1 MSLFFAELRKVWGG
15 RVFPALL
22 AILAAANLLL
32 LWMGTRPT
40 AKQPPASAYR
50 AVGAELSDKTM
61 EEKGTYLHDKYTEIE
76 SLVKIGQYYR
86 EQAYGG
92 YGLTQYRQDNAAM
105 FDAYEQEYTDKTYT
119 LFTDNLNTEY
129 RLFSQLQSEYDTV
142 AAYSDFLDSVQTK
155 ASQLSGISIF
165 QNDRTGYDL
174 KNIELTAQVYAGL
187 TETPI
192 DYYPQKGL
200 YTAIS
205 YAFTDLILLASMLL
219 LALILVRQERDSG
232 LLSLIRSLPGGR
244 LKTAIAKL
252 AAFAASLLV
261 VLMVLYG
268 VNLAY
273 CSASFS
279 LGPMN
284 RTIQSVPA
292 LMRCTMQITVGQY
305 LLRFLLAKWAGAFV
319 MGLWVMLA
327 ALIAKRAAAGWIG
340 ALALPLAMY
349 GIRAAIPA
357 TSHLNVIKYANMV
370 SLLQINEL
378 LGNYRNLFWFGSP
391 ISLPMVEW
399 VTAAALGSI
408 LSVAF
413 CTVFAKAQ
421 LLPAAKR
428 SLALPFRHKTH
439 ATSVTRE
446 EGRKLL
452 LMNGA
457 AVFLAAF
464 LAFGIYQGVT
474 AESYIDADEIYYAYY
489 MKHISGP
496 WSEESRDW
504 LKEQRNEF
512 APMLEAQKRV
522 NRGELSSE
530 ALLAYNSLQQKYSA
544 YQRVLQSNISYYL
557 KENPGAWLVYETGYK
572 KLFGFTGTSDVQ
584 DTLLAGLLCALCFS
598 GLFAMER
605 KGGMDEILASTPLGR
620 KYTVKAKLRQ
630 STAVA
635 SVIAFGTVLP
645 HLWQVLRDY
654 GLPSL
659 LGPAMSISDLQAVPK
674 FITLSDLLLFWLICR
689 FAACLCMSRITLWLG
704 QKLGNLLPALFISA
718 VSYCLPALL
727 SLSGMR
733 NGIEWLGFYPL
744 FHAVALW
751 QNQGYTADGES
762 YNAMWIPIF
771 LVCAAFFLAWAIAL
785 REQYIQE
792 KTDSLHKEYVNSL
805 ITSVKKELSVRSSTT
820 AVPDIDLYQIL
831 MNQHKVQVFHD
842 VVKMIKKPRVIQAQN
857 LYSYRV
863 VAQSSPFSGALAM
876 QKVSRSKTVFSDAF
890 KEYNDPYKFLQVLK
904 GKDIPASEY
913 YKYFVNITYEVFNQ
927 YGSPASGGERSEYNL
942 LQELSDGVK
951 NSILILDEPE
961 SSFDNIF
968 LRDGVDSLLKD
979 ISKTIPVIIATHNN
993 TIGVS
998 VHPDYIVYACKEVL
1012 SDGKLEYHLYSGYPS
1027 SEDLVDLK
1035 GNHISR
1041 KSVLLD
1047 CLEAGEAAYM
1057 DRRNSYEILNG

>member
-219 LALILVRQERDSG
+219 L
-232 LLSLIRSLPGGR
+232 
-244 LKTAIAKL
+244 
-252 AAFAASLLV
+252 
-261 VLMVLYG
+261 
-268 VNLAY
+268 
-273 CSASFS
+273 
-279 LGPMN
+279 
-284 RTIQSVPA
+284 
-292 LMRCTMQITVGQY
+292 
-305 LLRFLLAKWAGAFV
+305 
-319 MGLWVMLA
+319 
-327 ALIAKRAAAGWIG
+327 
-340 ALALPLAMY
+340 
-349 GIRAAIPA
+349 
-357 TSHLNVIKYANMV
+357 
-370 SLLQINEL
+370 
-378 LGNYRNLFWFGSP
+378 
-391 ISLPMVEW
+391 VEMIEA
-399 VTAAALGSI
+399 VETLLGSI
-408 LSVAF
+408 EYKELVEKY
-413 CTVFAKAQ
+413 VGR
-421 LLPAAKR
+421 R
-428 SLALPFRHKTH
+428 SL
-439 ATSVTRE
+439 
-446 EGRKLL
+446 
-452 LMNGA
+452 
-457 AVFLAAF
+457 
-464 LAFGIYQGVT
+464 
-474 AESYIDADEIYYAYY
+474 
-489 MKHISGP
+489 
-496 WSEESRDW
+496 
-504 LKEQRNEF
+504 
-512 APMLEAQKRV
+512 
-522 NRGELSSE
+522 
-530 ALLAYNSLQQKYSA
+530 
-544 YQRVLQSNISYYL
+544 
-557 KENPGAWLVYETGYK
+557 
-572 KLFGFTGTSDVQ
+572 
-584 DTLLAGLLCALCFS
+584 
-598 GLFAMER
+598 
-605 KGGMDEILASTPLGR
+605 
-620 KYTVKAKLRQ
+620 LR
-630 STAVA
+630 
-635 SVIAFGTVLP
+635 L
-645 HLWQVLRDY
+645 
-654 GLPSL
+654 
-659 LGPAMSISDLQAVPK
+659 
-674 FITLSDLLLFWLICR
+674 
-689 FAACLCMSRITLWLG
+689 
-704 QKLGNLLPALFISA
+704 
-718 VSYCLPALL
+718 
-727 SLSGMR
+727 
-733 NGIEWLGFYPL
+733 
-744 FHAVALW
+744 
-751 QNQGYTADGES
+751 
-762 YNAMWIPIF
+762 
-771 LVCAAFFLAWAIAL
+771 AIAL